1 MKEIAIVGAGQSGL
15 QLAIGLLQHGY
26 HVTLTTD
33 RDVHDILHGPVLSSQ
48 CMFSEALNTERRV
61 NLNLWENEVPHLNY
75 SEFSIA
81 NTEQP
86 EQVHS
91 WKTNLLDFACSV
103 DQRLKISTLMN
114 HFVNQGGNLMIKKVA
129 INQLNQMTLEYDLVI
144 IATGRGLLAN
154 IFPVNFKET
163 VYTEPQRKLA
173 LTYVKPTHRPISETI
188 RFTKI
193 PDIGEFVTFPALTRS
208 GECEIMNFE
217 AIPNGPMDRWKPG
230 MTLLEHLRTSL
241 QVLKKWVPH
250 EFDHFSAASLTDK
263 EGYFCG
269 AITPTVRHPVFTLPS
284 GRMVLGM
291 GDALVVNDPITG
303 QGANSAAKCAN
314 IYLNAILNH
323 AGEFDRPWM
332 YKTFGEFWDY
342 AQHVVRW
349 TNSLLD
355 PFTSK
360 IESLLKSAKYDAE
373 LAHRIA
379 NGFDNPRSFSPWWYN

>member
-15 QLAIGLLQHGY
+15 HLAIGLLQHGFN
-26 HVTLTTD
+26 VTLTTD
-33 RDVHDILHGPVLSSQ
+33 RDAQDILHGQVLSSQ

-75 SEFSIA
+75 SEFSYS
-81 NTEQP
+81 NTEHP
-86 EQVHS
+86 ERIHS
-91 WKTNLLDFACSV
+91 WKTNLIDYACSV

-114 HFVNQGGNLMIKKVA
+114 HFVALGGDLVIKKVS
-129 INQLNQMTLEYDLVI
+129 ITQLNQISLEYDLVI
-144 IATGRGLLAN
+144 VATGRGLLAN
-154 IFPVNFKET
+154 IFPVNFNET
-163 VYTEPQRKLA
+163 IYTQPQRKLA
-173 LTYVKPTHRPISETI
+173 LTYVKPTYRPISDTI

-193 PDIGEFVTFPALTRS
+193 PDIGEFITFPALTLS
-208 GECEIMNFE
+208 GECEIMTFE

-269 AITPTVRHPVFTLPS
+269 AVTPTVRHPVFTLPS
-284 GRMVLGM
+284 GRRVFGM

-303 QGANSAAKCAN
+303 QGSNSAAKCAD
-314 IYLNAILNH
+314 IYLNRILNQ
-323 AGEFDRPWM
+323 AGEFDRQWM
-332 YKTFGEFWDY
+332 NDTFEEFWDY
-342 AQHVVRW
+342 AKHVVRW
-349 TNSLLD
+349 TNSMLE
-355 PFTSK
+355 PFTPNM
-360 IESLLKSAKYDAE
+360 ELLMKRSGMDPE

-379 NGFDNPRSFSPWWYN
+379 NGFDNPRDFAPWWFE